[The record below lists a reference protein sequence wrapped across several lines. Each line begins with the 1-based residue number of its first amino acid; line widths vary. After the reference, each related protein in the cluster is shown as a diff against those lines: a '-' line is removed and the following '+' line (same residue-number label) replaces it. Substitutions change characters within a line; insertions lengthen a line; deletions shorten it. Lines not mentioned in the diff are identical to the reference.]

1 MMNKDNIDWKEFA
14 RELIWYNIVY
24 RKNVDSGY
32 DIMLID
38 VPGRAKKGDIG
49 HHRIQSYLPPLSYKP
64 LTWKQLALELDLWTE
79 YLTPD
84 GHDCIQCPVSKTCTA
99 YFKGEADHERCNWW
113 GENMTKKD

>member
-1 MMNKDNIDWKEFA
+1 MNKDKIDWKQLA
-14 RELIWYNIVY
+14 MELIWHNLVY

-32 DIMLID
+32 DIMLVD
-38 VPGRAKKGDIG
+38 VPGQAKKGDIG
-49 HHRIQSYLPPLSYKP
+49 CFRISSSILPNYYKA

-84 GHDCIQCPVSKTCTA
+84 GHDCIKCPVSKTCTA

-113 GENMTKKD
+113 SENMTKKD